1 MSPRKTYILKLYV
14 AGNTPN
20 SMRALKTLR
29 NILEEEFRGVYALKV
44 IDVLKNPQL
53 AEEDKI
59 LATPTLAKILP
70 PPVRRI
76 IGDLS
81 DRERVLIGLDL
92 LYDELSDETSTDN
105 DDEII
110 TNDSYYDSAGDS
122 GDDLVDDSSGDLVDE
137 LAEDL
142 ADDSGH
148 DSVDKLAGDSA
159 VDSVNYVASNSV
171 DDMLNNAVNNFAD
184 SKGDDNVDNKV
195 DNKAGSKAGSKAG
208 GKPGNKADSKADNKT
223 GGKANNKAGN
233 KLDN

>member
-29 NILEEEFRGVYALKV
+29 NILETEFRGVYALKV

-92 LYDELSDETSTDN
+92 LYDELSESSLTSSSFDA
-105 DDEII
+105 EEEE
-110 TNDSYYDSAGDS
+110 SDSATMDS
-122 GDDLVDDSSGDLVDE
+122 
-137 LAEDL
+137 
-142 ADDSGH
+142 
-148 DSVDKLAGDSA
+148 
-159 VDSVNYVASNSV
+159 
-171 DDMLNNAVNNFAD
+171 
-184 SKGDDNVDNKV
+184 
-195 DNKAGSKAGSKAG
+195 
-208 GKPGNKADSKADNKT
+208 
-223 GGKANNKAGN
+223 
-233 KLDN
+233 

>member
-1 MSPRKTYILKLYV
+1 MPARKTYILKLYV

-29 NILEEEFRGVYALKV
+29 NILETEFRGVYALKV

-92 LYDELSDETSTDN
+92 LYEE
-105 DDEII
+105 
-110 TNDSYYDSAGDS
+110 
-122 GDDLVDDSSGDLVDE
+122 LVDE
-137 LAEDL
+137 NFNLEEAPGEPSSDPSREQPQS
-142 ADDSGH
+142 DQN
-148 DSVDKLAGDSA
+148 GDSM
-159 VDSVNYVASNSV
+159 DPS
-171 DDMLNNAVNNFAD
+171 
-184 SKGDDNVDNKV
+184 
-195 DNKAGSKAGSKAG
+195 
-208 GKPGNKADSKADNKT
+208 
-223 GGKANNKAGN
+223 
-233 KLDN
+233 

>member
-29 NILEEEFRGVYALKV
+29 NILETEFRGVYALKV

-59 LATPTLAKILP
+59 LATPTLSKILP

-92 LYDELSDETSTDN
+92 LYDELTDN
-105 DDEII
+105 
-110 TNDSYYDSAGDS
+110 ALGS
-122 GDDLVDDSSGDLVDE
+122 GLMNAVDDNDVSSGQ
-137 LAEDL
+137 
-142 ADDSGH
+142 DS
-148 DSVDKLAGDSA
+148 
-159 VDSVNYVASNSV
+159 
-171 DDMLNNAVNNFAD
+171 
-184 SKGDDNVDNKV
+184 
-195 DNKAGSKAGSKAG
+195 
-208 GKPGNKADSKADNKT
+208 
-223 GGKANNKAGN
+223 
-233 KLDN
+233 

>member
-1 MSPRKTYILKLYV
+1 MDMTSRKTYILKLYV

-29 NILEEEFRGVYALKV
+29 NILETEFRGVYALKV

-92 LYDELSDETSTDN
+92 LYEELFEDGYGEGEEDFTSSPAAL
-105 DDEII
+105 DDQ
-110 TNDSYYDSAGDS
+110 
-122 GDDLVDDSSGDLVDE
+122 
-137 LAEDL
+137 
-142 ADDSGH
+142 
-148 DSVDKLAGDSA
+148 
-159 VDSVNYVASNSV
+159 AS
-171 DDMLNNAVNNFAD
+171 
-184 SKGDDNVDNKV
+184 
-195 DNKAGSKAGSKAG
+195 
-208 GKPGNKADSKADNKT
+208 T
-223 GGKANNKAGN
+223 GAPEPEPT
-233 KLDN
+233 

>member
-29 NILEEEFRGVYALKV
+29 NILETEFRGVYALKV

-92 LYDELSDETSTDN
+92 LYDELSESSLTSSSL
-105 DDEII
+105 EAEEEE
-110 TNDSYYDSAGDS
+110 SDSATMDS
-122 GDDLVDDSSGDLVDE
+122 
-137 LAEDL
+137 
-142 ADDSGH
+142 
-148 DSVDKLAGDSA
+148 
-159 VDSVNYVASNSV
+159 
-171 DDMLNNAVNNFAD
+171 
-184 SKGDDNVDNKV
+184 
-195 DNKAGSKAGSKAG
+195 
-208 GKPGNKADSKADNKT
+208 
-223 GGKANNKAGN
+223 
-233 KLDN
+233 

>member
-1 MSPRKTYILKLYV
+1 MPARKTYILKLYV

-29 NILEEEFRGVYALKV
+29 NILETEFRGVYALKV

-92 LYDELSDETSTDN
+92 LYEELSDETYGFEEEGN
-105 DDEII
+105 DLSDGPQDLEPIS
-110 TNDSYYDSAGDS
+110 NDRSGVGGGGDS
-122 GDDLVDDSSGDLVDE
+122 PHL
-137 LAEDL
+137 
-142 ADDSGH
+142 
-148 DSVDKLAGDSA
+148 
-159 VDSVNYVASNSV
+159 
-171 DDMLNNAVNNFAD
+171 
-184 SKGDDNVDNKV
+184 
-195 DNKAGSKAGSKAG
+195 
-208 GKPGNKADSKADNKT
+208 
-223 GGKANNKAGN
+223 
-233 KLDN
+233 

>member
-1 MSPRKTYILKLYV
+1 MPARKTYILKLYV

-29 NILEEEFRGVYALKV
+29 NILETEFRGVYALKV

-92 LYDELSDETSTDN
+92 LYEELSEETFGFEEKGDTL
-105 DDEII
+105 
-110 TNDSYYDSAGDS
+110 TNDPLEPEPFIGE
-122 GDDLVDDSSGDLVDE
+122 GGGDL
-137 LAEDL
+137 
-142 ADDSGH
+142 
-148 DSVDKLAGDSA
+148 
-159 VDSVNYVASNSV
+159 
-171 DDMLNNAVNNFAD
+171 
-184 SKGDDNVDNKV
+184 
-195 DNKAGSKAGSKAG
+195 
-208 GKPGNKADSKADNKT
+208 PQP
-223 GGKANNKAGN
+223 
-233 KLDN
+233 

>member
-29 NILEEEFRGVYALKV
+29 NILETEFRGVYALKV

-59 LATPTLAKILP
+59 LATPTLSKILP

-92 LYDELSDETSTDN
+92 LYDELADNAFSSGYLDAVDEQNDTSTP
-105 DDEII
+105 
-110 TNDSYYDSAGDS
+110 DSPSDS
-122 GDDLVDDSSGDLVDE
+122 
-137 LAEDL
+137 
-142 ADDSGH
+142 
-148 DSVDKLAGDSA
+148 
-159 VDSVNYVASNSV
+159 
-171 DDMLNNAVNNFAD
+171 
-184 SKGDDNVDNKV
+184 
-195 DNKAGSKAGSKAG
+195 
-208 GKPGNKADSKADNKT
+208 
-223 GGKANNKAGN
+223 
-233 KLDN
+233 

>member
-1 MSPRKTYILKLYV
+1 MPARKTYILKLYV

-29 NILEEEFRGVYALKV
+29 NILETEFRGVYALKV

-92 LYDELSDETSTDN
+92 LYEELSEETFGF
-105 DDEII
+105 E
-110 TNDSYYDSAGDS
+110 
-122 GDDLVDDSSGDLVDE
+122 E
-137 LAEDL
+137 
-142 ADDSGH
+142 
-148 DSVDKLAGDSA
+148 
-159 VDSVNYVASNSV
+159 
-171 DDMLNNAVNNFAD
+171 
-184 SKGDDNVDNKV
+184 KGDAFASGPLDPEPISD
-195 DNKAGSKAGSKAG
+195 SEG
-208 GKPGNKADSKADNKT
+208 GVESPQP
-223 GGKANNKAGN
+223 
-233 KLDN
+233 